1 MACVHF
7 SNPMTRNA
15 SCLFC
20 VPLCVIA
27 VKRKMRHICVMSD
40 DDAHFRLR
48 IPRQLKEWVEESAKT
63 NNRSINAEILSCIEL
78 ARDGVVLHK
87 DKAKESLDRMIEDAI
102 RPFYEKVDEDL
113 AKMKGD
119 LQDFLA
125 SRKKG

>member
-1 MACVHF
+1 
-7 SNPMTRNA
+7 
-15 SCLFC
+15 
-20 VPLCVIA
+20 
-27 VKRKMRHICVMSD
+27 MSD